1 MRGNV
6 RSSVLALLAEEPWH
20 GYAIMS
26 EIARRSGGVW
36 RPSPGSVYPVLQQLQ
51 DEGLVDVAESDGRR
65 VFSLTDAGRLYV
77 EEHRE
82 AIGRPW
88 EMADSGP
95 GRRIRS
101 LGEELAAL
109 TAAVHQVSEFADDV
123 QAVRAVA
130 ALEEARRAMYRILA
144 GDDSPALG
152 DAAAV
157 GAADPGQDVAGQDV
171 TSLAQESGDGGLL
184 A

>member
-1 MRGNV
+1 MRGDV
-6 RSSVLALLAEEPWH
+6 RSAVLALLAEEPRH

-26 EIARRSGGVW
+26 EITRRSGGVW

-51 DEGLVDVAESDGRR
+51 DEGVVSVAESDGRR
-65 VFSLTDAGRLYV
+65 VFSLTDAGRFYV

-88 EMADSGP
+88 ETADSGL

-101 LGEELAAL
+101 LGEGMAAL
-109 TAAVHQVSEFADDV
+109 TAAVHQVARLADDA
-123 QAVRAVA
+123 QTARAAA

-144 GDDSPALG
+144 GDDAPARD
-152 DAAAV
+152 DAPV
-157 GAADPGQDVAGQDV
+157 GGAADAGQGV
-171 TSLAQESGDGGLL
+171 ASSAREPGDGELS